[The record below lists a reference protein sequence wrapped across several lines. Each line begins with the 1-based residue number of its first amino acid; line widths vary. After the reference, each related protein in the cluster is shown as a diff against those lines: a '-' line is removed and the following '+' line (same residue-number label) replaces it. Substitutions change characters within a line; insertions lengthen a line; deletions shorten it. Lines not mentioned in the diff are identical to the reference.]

1 MLAKGKEN
9 LEGVVEEGSDKLSVI
24 DLGLIAILNS
34 VVCPA
39 NHIFVSPF
47 LLEIGTRHHV
57 EESVTDGVNL
67 GIWRR
72 SGYEW
77 CKGWNRAEVITA
89 LFIST

>member
-9 LEGVVEEGSDKLSVI
+9 LEGVVEEGSDKLWVI
-24 DLGLIAILNS
+24 DLGLSAVKDS

-39 NHIFVSPF
+39 NHTSVSPF

-67 GIWRR
+67 IWGR

-77 CKGWNRAEVITA
+77 RKG
-89 LFIST
+89 

>member
-24 DLGLIAILNS
+24 DLGLIAIVNS

-57 EESVTDGVNL
+57 EESVTRWCEL
-67 GIWRR
+67 GDMGEKWI
-72 SGYEW
+72 
-77 CKGWNRAEVITA
+77 
-89 LFIST
+89 